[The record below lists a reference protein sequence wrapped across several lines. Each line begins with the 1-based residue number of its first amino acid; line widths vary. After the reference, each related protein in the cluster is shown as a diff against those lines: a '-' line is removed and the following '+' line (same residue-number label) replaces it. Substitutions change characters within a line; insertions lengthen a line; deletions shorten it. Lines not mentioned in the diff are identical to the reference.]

1 MISIQSTE
9 GQEVS
14 SSMVGSVNYDEWLC
28 GPFVG
33 YLVDDLRIHHHQW
46 PNHPTNRRTAS
57 SVHVYH
63 ERIQH
68 MGAKVYGYI
77 LPPIT
82 GTYQFRILQRACKAA
97 VSGELWISTDSNP
110 MNLIKQTVFT
120 YSIKDV
126 KSKSHNDQSKAVSV
140 DLHDNQKYYFEFHVK
155 GHKGKIDMLVE
166 WKLPQEYK
174 FKSIPSSYLSLAF
187 NIHESNSNPL
197 LSNNLPSN
205 RLQSI
210 GYTKHISYNVTKIT
224 DLNILPECEL
234 PQPAPMKPWHSVF
247 YKYESAIFPYDNNT
261 YFNPKKF
268 LSDSKHF
275 NIRRVPLTVSNYELT
290 QYTVI
295 GRQLKLL
302 KDFIRKHLINN
313 KNTKG
318 RCWEYTI

>member
-110 MNLIKQTVFT
+110 MNLIKLTELT
-120 YSIKDV
+120 YSVKDV
-126 KSKSHNDQSKAVSV
+126 GFLSFSNVSKAVSV
-140 DLHDNQKYYFEFHVK
+140 RYVY
-155 GHKGKIDMLVE
+155 
-166 WKLPQEYK
+166 
-174 FKSIPSSYLSLAF
+174 
-187 NIHESNSNPL
+187 
-197 LSNNLPSN
+197 NNYCIARN
-205 RLQSI
+205 
-210 GYTKHISYNVTKIT
+210 
-224 DLNILPECEL
+224 
-234 PQPAPMKPWHSVF
+234 F
-247 YKYESAIFPYDNNT
+247 
-261 YFNPKKF
+261 
-268 LSDSKHF
+268 
-275 NIRRVPLTVSNYELT
+275 
-290 QYTVI
+290 
-295 GRQLKLL
+295 
-302 KDFIRKHLINN
+302 
-313 KNTKG
+313 
-318 RCWEYTI
+318 